1 MEPSKY
7 LKAFQNVA
15 LDIPGD
21 GLLVEVI
28 DPPEMK
34 TKSGL
39 ILAESKSHMNNIS
52 ADLPTFVHVLAV
64 GKGYFKEGQDGEP
77 DEDVPLSSTA
87 GDVILVGINSVRKFG
102 FLPIEGYKPYSIGL
116 IRDGEA
122 QLRFKGIEDYRKTFQ
137 AINGAIEAKV
147 EK

>member
-7 LKAFQNVA
+7 LKAFQGAA

-28 DPPEMK
+28 KPPEMK

-39 ILAESKSHMNNIS
+39 ILAESKSHVNNIS

-64 GKGYFKEGQDGEP
+64 GKGYYDDDGG
-77 DEDVPLSSTA
+77 EDVPLSSHP
-87 GDVILVGINSVRKFG
+87 GDIILVGQNSVRKFG
-102 FLPIEGYKPYSIGL
+102 FLPIEGYEPYSIGL

-122 QLRFKGIEDYRKTFQ
+122 QVRFKGIEDYNTFFG
-137 AINGAIEAKV
+137 AINKALEAKV
-147 EK
+147 DQ